1 VLVSE
6 IAQDSENRV
15 LAKPEILRA
24 ASTAIV
30 EKIVD
35 NFLQSSAKNPFP
47 SLVNTSRFLL
57 AHASPYLSVEI
68 LEYPS
73 PSGDL
78 P

>member
-1 VLVSE
+1 
-6 IAQDSENRV
+6 V

-30 EKIVD
+30 ENIVD
-35 NFLQSSAKNPFP
+35 NFLQSSAENPFL

-57 AHASPYLSVEI
+57 VQATPYLSAEI
-68 LEYPS
+68 LEYSS
-73 PSGDL
+73 PSGGL